1 MSVELPPPPPPVP
14 PPAPIPVGWEGILEE
29 GEQILWQGAPDP
41 RVVFTLSQ
49 IPEIL
54 FGLFFAGFA
63 LFWTVMATYA
73 GGIFGLFG
81 LPFLAVGLMVIFKS
95 NYLLAYLNRYT
106 HYTLTSRRAIIAT
119 SYPYAKREMK
129 SYPIDPKSELELT
142 LQDELGSIVFHRKI
156 WRSRNSSDHTKNIG
170 FYRIQDARR
179 VFSLMRQIQQEAR

>member
-1 MSVELPPPPPPVP
+1 MVVELPPPPPP
-14 PPAPIPVGWEGILEE
+14 PAPVPAGWEGILEE

-41 RVVFTLSQ
+41 RVIFSLTQ

-63 LFWTVMATYA
+63 LFWTTMASLT

-81 LPFLAVGLMVIFKS
+81 LPFLVVGLMVIFKS
-95 NYLLAYLNRYT
+95 NYLMAFLNRHTY
-106 HYTLTSRRAIIAT
+106 YTLTSRRAIIAT
-119 SYPYAKREMK
+119 SFPYVKREMK
-129 SYPIDPKSELELT
+129 SYPIDAKTEIELSQE
-142 LQDELGSIVFHRKI
+142 DEFGTIIFHRKL
-156 WRSRNSSDHTKNIG
+156 WHSRRSGSRSKDIG